1 MTSKRSQEGW
11 LMIDDRASGG
21 LLVEQATFTCAHC
34 QRVTPLDP
42 LRQRPRGYCAG
53 CDRYLCDQPACNG
66 QCRPM
71 SKLLDRAQELA
82 ARNLLT
88 F

>member
-1 MTSKRSQEGW
+1 MSKRSHEGW

-21 LLVEQATFTCAHC
+21 KLVEQACFTCAHC

-42 LRQRPRGYCAG
+42 LRQRPRGYCAK
-53 CDRYLCDQPACNG
+53 CDRYLCDSPACNG
-66 QCRPM
+66 RCRPM
-71 SKLLDRAQELA
+71 KAVLDRAQELA
-82 ARNLLT
+82 ARPLVL